1 MKRASRGKK
10 MRSTFA
16 LIAALLATTLPGF
29 STAHAAETVSIGGVN
44 AVLLKPR
51 GEPAGS
57 IVLMAGGDG
66 RIGVGPGGTVA
77 RGGNQLV
84 RTREAYAARGFAVLV
99 PDAGADVTAAVKYM
113 AAIKRPVTLV
123 GTSRGTQRAAEG
135 IAAGARPDA
144 LVLTSG
150 FLSPQSGEGVH
161 RSVIAILGSPSL
173 LPRTLVIHHRHDG
186 CRFTSP
192 NGVAPFI
199 AWSAG
204 RARVDWLDGGSPVG
218 DPCQARGY
226 HGFNGLDAQVV
237 SLVAGFARR

>member
-1 MKRASRGKK
+1 MRASVC
-10 MRSTFA
+10 
-16 LIAALLATTLPGF
+16 LYAAAIVASLSAV
-29 STAHAAETVSIGGVN
+29 HAAETVTVGGVQ
-44 AVLLKPR
+44 AVLLKPK

-84 RTREAYAARGFAVLV
+84 RTREAYAAHGFAVLV
-99 PDAGADVTAAVKYM
+99 PDAGADVAAAVKYM

-135 IAAGARPDA
+135 IAAGAQPDA

-161 RSVIAILGSPSL
+161 RSVIAILGSPSR

-186 CRFTSP
+186 CRWTSP

-204 RARVDWLDGGSPVG
+204 RAKVDWLDGGTAVG
-218 DPCQARGY
+218 DPCEARGY